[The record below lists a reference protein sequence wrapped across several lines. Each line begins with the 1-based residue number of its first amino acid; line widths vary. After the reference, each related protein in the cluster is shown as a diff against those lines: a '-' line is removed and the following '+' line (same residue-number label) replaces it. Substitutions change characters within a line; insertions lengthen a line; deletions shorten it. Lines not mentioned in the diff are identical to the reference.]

1 MKLKCLVLF
10 ALLFTT
16 HNLVWAQTE
25 PNLDKDVQQICKKFE
40 GQKAFEDNG
49 KSVLITC
56 ELVKQQYISILKYL
70 KNSNKP
76 VFANFDEMLRRIGEK
91 DLYSVF
97 RKKEIESCEP
107 YKISLSQSKDQ
118 KFTKGLSCV
127 LGDMSLLFFMN
138 DKDQIIK
145 TQCQIGIG
153 ARIYQDVYDQYFGK
167 FKHQAST
174 LNYNLMVAELF
185 AKASKTVD
193 GQYVKTEFDNNN
205 FVITFLN
212 PTFN

>member
-1 MKLKCLVLF
+1 MKLKGLLLFSVLF
-10 ALLFTT
+10 TL
-16 HNLVWAQTE
+16 HNLLWAQNE
-25 PNLDKDVQQICKKFE
+25 LNFDKDVQQICKKFE

-49 KSVLITC
+49 RTVLITC
-56 ELVKQQYISILKYL
+56 DLVKQQYISVLKYL

-76 VFANFDEMLRRIGEK
+76 VFSNFDEMLRRIGEK

-107 YKISLSQSKDQ
+107 YKISPPPSKEQ

-127 LGDMSLLFFMN
+127 LGDMSLLFCMN
-138 DKDQIIK
+138 DKDQIRT
-145 TQCQIGIG
+145 TQCQSGIG